1 MLEFLLTDAN
11 LPFTLAL
18 GLMLGIALLEGLG
31 LLAGFD
37 ISRSLD
43 DLLFDAEFEVEMGE
57 SEVPGGLAFL
67 AWLHIGIVP
76 MLVLLVVFLTAFGC
90 MGLVVQ
96 SSALRGLGH
105 PLAPTW
111 ASSLALLASIP
122 ILRIVGN
129 GLKKL
134 FQDQTRAVSQDAF
147 VGTTGTIVIGTAQSG
162 QPAQARLQDELGQ
175 SHYVMVEPTT
185 PAEVFETGTEVL
197 LVERQGA
204 VYRGLKF
211 DV

>member
-1 MLEFLLTDAN
+1 MLEFLLADAN

-43 DLLFDAEFEVEMGE
+43 DLLFGAEVEMGE
-57 SEVPGGLAFL
+57 SEAPGALAPL

-76 MLVLLVVFLTAFGC
+76 MLMLLVVFLTAFGG

-96 SSALRGLGH
+96 GLALRGLGH
-105 PLAPTW
+105 PLAAAW
-111 ASSLALLASIP
+111 ASGLALLASLP
-122 ILRIVGN
+122 ILRIVGG

-134 FQDQTRAVSQDAF
+134 LQDQTRAVSQDAL
-147 VGTTGTIVIGTAQSG
+147 VGTTGTIVVGTAQAG
-162 QPAQARLQDELGQ
+162 QPAQARLQDEHGQ

-197 LVERQGA
+197 LVERRGA
-204 VYRGLKF
+204 VYQGVKF

>member
-96 SSALRGLGH
+96 SWPCADSGTRSLPRG
-105 PLAPTW
+105 PPAWPCSPRFRSFASW
-111 ASSLALLASIP
+111 A
-122 ILRIVGN
+122 
-129 GLKKL
+129 
-134 FQDQTRAVSQDAF
+134 TVSKDSF
-147 VGTTGTIVIGTAQSG
+147 
-162 QPAQARLQDELGQ
+162 R
-175 SHYVMVEPTT
+175 TT
-185 PAEVFETGTEVL
+185 PVPCRRTPLSGRPGPLSSGRLSPGNPPKLGCRMNLARATTSWWNQRRQRRCLRPVRRCSSWSVR
-197 LVERQGA
+197 ERCIEG
-204 VYRGLKF
+204 
-211 DV
+211 

>member
-1 MLEFLLTDAN
+1 MLEFLLADTN

-31 LLAGFD
+31 LLVGFD
-37 ISRSLD
+37 ISSSLD
-43 DLLFDAEFEVEMGE
+43 DLLFDAEVEVGMGE
-57 SEVPGGLAFL
+57 ADGPGGWAFL
-67 AWLHIGIVP
+67 AWLHIGVVP
-76 MLVLLVVFLTAFGC
+76 MLMLLVVFLTAFGC

-96 SSALRGLGH
+96 GLAVRGLGH
-105 PLAPTW
+105 PLAPIW
-111 ASSLALLASIP
+111 ACGLALLASIP
-122 ILRIVGN
+122 ILRVVGS

-134 FQDQTRAVSQDAF
+134 FQDQTRAVSQEAF
-147 VGTTGTIVIGTAQSG
+147 VGTTGIIVIGTAQAG

-204 VYRGLKF
+204 VYRGVKF

>member
-1 MLEFLLTDAN
+1 MLEFLLADAN
-11 LPFTLAL
+11 LPFTFAL

-43 DLLFDAEFEVEMGE
+43 DLLFDAEVEMGD
-57 SEVPGGLAFL
+57 SEAPGVLAPL
-67 AWLHIGIVP
+67 AWLHIGVVP
-76 MLVLLVVFLTAFGC
+76 MLMLLVVFLTAFGG
-90 MGLVVQ
+90 MGLVIQ
-96 SSALRGLGH
+96 GLALRGLGH
-105 PLAPTW
+105 PLPPTW
-111 ASSLALLASIP
+111 ASALALLASVP
-122 ILRIVGN
+122 ILRVVGR

-134 FQDQTRAVSQDAF
+134 LQDHTRAVSQDAF
-147 VGTTGTIVIGTAQSG
+147 VGTTGTIVIGTAQVG
-162 QPAQARLQDELGQ
+162 QPAQARLQDEHGQ

-197 LVERQGA
+197 LVERRGSVYQG
-204 VYRGLKF
+204 VKF